1 MSLVPARSWR
11 LASTQQRT
19 IYPPVVTVLHS
30 LGTTDT
36 TPDQWH
42 RIHPYA
48 SSLDTRIAAT
58 AFHMGAAEHS
68 DDGFILAGPRH
79 ARIDHGGD
87 GFSADGS
94 GTFASFYH
102 GPEAACESLA
112 SGGEKD
118 HCLPRTRCSASS
130 VAASVSRLDIQHSSG
145 SQRPQAERGSTGQH
159 SSS

>member
-30 LGTTDT
+30 RGTTDT

-94 GTFASFYH
+94 GTFASFYR
-102 GPEAACESLA
+102 GPEA
-112 SGGEKD
+112 
-118 HCLPRTRCSASS
+118 T
-130 VAASVSRLDIQHSSG
+130 
-145 SQRPQAERGSTGQH
+145 
-159 SSS
+159 